1 MALGLAAILCL
12 ANGFA
17 LASLCWP
24 RGPFEPTSRNSG
36 EKWGTPDLLLKA
48 SITVPFGLAIFS
60 VIFFLAQIAGISR
73 LLAVDLVTLAGL
85 VAGLMLR
92 RSRAGSG
99 PVNAG
104 LQWVLLKKQFLPI
117 SPTSAAKASI
127 EDKPVIAALKRS
139 ATQNQAHRVFRQP
152 GKLSSLA
159 TPKISPSAWLGHTVT
174 AVFVASVCAA
184 LYSAVLRMLA
194 HPHGNGW
201 DAFAIW
207 NLHARFLF
215 LGERFG
221 GEHWRDG
228 YSTLI
233 AWSHPDYP
241 LLLPGAIAHFWS
253 CFGRD
258 DPAVPAIIGL
268 VFTFSTVGLLY
279 AALSMLRG
287 RMCAMLGGM
296 ALLSTPS
303 FIDLGTW
310 QYADVP
316 LAFFFLATVAFLCLH
331 DERERDDSHSAGF
344 LALGGLSAGF
354 AAWTKNEG
362 LLFLCA
368 IVCALVWSVRRG
380 RQRNSSSDTGAHSL
394 VPLLVAMVPMVVV
407 IVYFK
412 RFVAPPGNLFSDPVT
427 MLHKVLDP
435 ARYWA
440 VIQSYVRELFRFGQ
454 WLVVPGT
461 LLLPGLYL
469 AMRKRKEDRLR
480 HGTGFRA
487 SVAALALTLAGYFA
501 IYLITPLDI
510 YWHLRFSLDR
520 LFLQVWPSAIF
531 LVFLSIDESLSL
543 SKASQE
549 PQAQSSPN
557 LSSPN

>member
-12 ANGFA
+12 ACGFA
-17 LASLCWP
+17 LVSLCWP
-24 RGPFEPTSRNSG
+24 RGPFGPTSRKSG

-48 SITVPFGLAIFS
+48 SLTLPFGLGVFS
-60 VIFFLAQIAGISR
+60 VVFFLAQIAGISKF
-73 LLAVDLVTLAGL
+73 LAVDLVTLAGL
-85 VAGLMLR
+85 LAGLMLR
-92 RSRAGSG
+92 RNLARSG
-99 PVNAG
+99 RFTFGTQG
-104 LQWVLLKKQFLPI
+104 LRP
-117 SPTSAAKASI
+117 SA
-127 EDKPVIAALKRS
+127 S
-139 ATQNQAHRVFRQP
+139 ATPNGAAEGVPFSNP
-152 GKLSSLA
+152 SLSPHSE
-159 TPKISPSAWLGHTVT
+159 TKKISSPPAWLERVVT
-174 AVFVASVCAA
+174 AGFAVSVCAA

-215 LGERFG
+215 LGARLG

-228 YSTLI
+228 YSPLV

-253 CFGRD
+253 CLGRN

-268 VFTFSTVGLLY
+268 VVTFSTVGLLCS
-279 AALSMLRG
+279 ALSMLRG

-296 ALLSTPS
+296 ALLSTPA
-303 FIDLGTW
+303 FVDLGTW

-316 LAFFFLATVAFLCLH
+316 LSFFFLATVALLCLH
-331 DERERDDSHSAGF
+331 DERAKADSHSAGF

-368 IVCALVWSVRRG
+368 IVVALLWSMRRERRRAG
-380 RQRNSSSDTGAHSL
+380 STPNGAHSL
-394 VPLLVAMVPMVVV
+394 IPFLVAIAPILAV

-412 RFVAPPGNLFSDPVT
+412 HFVAPSGDLFSDPAT
-427 MLHKVLDP
+427 MGHKVLDP

-440 VIQSYVRELFRFGQ
+440 VIQWYAAELIRFGH

-461 LLLPGLYL
+461 LLLAGLYVAL
-469 AMRKRKEDRLR
+469 RNREEDRLR
-480 HGTGFRA
+480 HGSGFRA
-487 SVAALALTLAGYFA
+487 SEAALALTLAGYFA

-520 LFLQVWPSAIF
+520 LFLQVWPSVIL
-531 LVFLSIDESLSL
+531 LVLLSIDGGRLGL
-543 SKASQE
+543 AKRSQA
-549 PQAQSSPN
+549 PQ
-557 LSSPN
+557 

>member
-1 MALGLAAILCL
+1 MALGLAVIFCVVS
-12 ANGFA
+12 GF
-17 LASLCWP
+17 LLVSLCWP
-24 RGPFEPTSRNSG
+24 RGPLGPTSRKGG
-36 EKWGTPDLLLKA
+36 EKWGAPDPLLKA
-48 SITVPFGLAIFS
+48 SLTVPFGLGVFS
-60 VIFFLAQIAGISR
+60 VVFFLAQIAGIR
-73 LLAVDLVTLAGL
+73 KLLAVDLVTLAGL
-85 VAGLMLR
+85 LAALMLR
-92 RSRAGSG
+92 RGRAGPFGAG
-99 PVNAG
+99 PQGLKPSSIDLAG
-104 LQWVLLKKQFLPI
+104 GSTKAAPFPG
-117 SPTSAAKASI
+117 SNFAPNRGAKAT
-127 EDKPVIAALKRS
+127 KNNP
-139 ATQNQAHRVFRQP
+139 
-152 GKLSSLA
+152 
-159 TPKISPSAWLGHTVT
+159 AWLEPVVSAGF
-174 AVFVASVCAA
+174 FVSVGAA

-215 LGERFG
+215 LGAGLG

-253 CFGRD
+253 CLGRN
-258 DPAVPAIIGL
+258 DPAVPAIIGFL
-268 VFTFSTVGLLY
+268 FAFSTVGLLCVT
-279 AALSMLRG
+279 LSMLRG
-287 RMCAMLGGM
+287 RRCALLAGM
-296 ALLSTPS
+296 ALLSTPT

-316 LAFFFLATVAFLCLH
+316 LSFFFLATVAFLCLH
-331 DERERDDSHSAGF
+331 DERVRTDSRSAGF

-368 IVCALVWSVRRG
+368 IVFAVVWRMRVERRREG
-380 RQRNSSSDTGAHSL
+380 SAEGGVHSL
-394 VPLLVAMVPMVVV
+394 VPLLLAMVPMVVV

-412 RFVAPPGNLFSDPVT
+412 RFVAPPGDLFSDPST

-440 VIQSYVRELFRFGQ
+440 VIQWYASELFRFGH

-461 LLLPGLYL
+461 LLLAGVYV
-469 AMRKRKEDRLR
+469 AMGKTGERLR
-480 HGTGFRA
+480 HGAGFRA
-487 SVAALALTLAGYFA
+487 SMAALALTLAGYFA
-501 IYLITPLDI
+501 IYLLTPLDI

-531 LVFLSIDESLSL
+531 LVFLSIDSGNLCLSTTSQQRQSLPFANERAT
-543 SKASQE
+543 KCT
-549 PQAQSSPN
+549 
-557 LSSPN
+557 

>member
-1 MALGLAAILCL
+1 MALGLAVILCL
-12 ANGFA
+12 ASG
-17 LASLCWP
+17 LVLVSLCWP
-24 RGPFEPTSRNSG
+24 HGPLGPTSRKGG
-36 EKWGTPDLLLKA
+36 EKWGTPDLFLKA
-48 SITVPFGLAIFS
+48 SLTAPFGLGVLS
-60 VIFFLAQIAGISR
+60 VVFFLAQIAGIR
-73 LLAVDLVTLAGL
+73 KLLSVDLVALAGL
-85 VAGLMLR
+85 LAGLMWR
-92 RSRAGSG
+92 RIRAGRF
-99 PVNAG
+99 AG
-104 LQWVLLKKQFLPI
+104 APQRLK
-117 SPTSAAKASI
+117 S
-127 EDKPVIAALKRS
+127 
-139 ATQNQAHRVFRQP
+139 
-152 GKLSSLA
+152 SSLA
-159 TPKISPSAWLGHTVT
+159 TPNGAADGALVPSPSHSAHSGAKKVISPPVWLKHVVT
-174 AVFVASVCAA
+174 AGFAVSLCAA
-184 LYSAVLRMLA
+184 LCSAALRMLA

-215 LGERFG
+215 LGAGLG

-253 CFGRD
+253 CLGRN

-268 VFTFSTVGLLY
+268 LFAFSTVGLLCVT
-279 AALSMLRG
+279 LSMLRG
-287 RMCAMLGGM
+287 RMCAMLGGI
-296 ALLSTPS
+296 ALLSTPA

-316 LAFFFLATVAFLCLH
+316 LSFFFLATVAFLCLH
-331 DERERDDSHSAGF
+331 DEWRKADSDSAGF

-368 IVCALVWSVRRG
+368 IVFAVVWSIRGELRREVSVE
-380 RQRNSSSDTGAHSL
+380 NSARSL
-394 VPLLVAMVPMVVV
+394 VPLLLAMAPMVGV

-412 RFVAPPGNLFSDPVT
+412 RFVAPPGDLFSDPST

-440 VIQSYVRELFRFGQ
+440 VIQWYASELFRFGH

-461 LLLPGLYL
+461 LLLAGVYV
-469 AMRKRKEDRLR
+469 AMGKTGERLR
-480 HGTGFRA
+480 HGAGFRA
-487 SVAALALTLAGYFA
+487 SMAALALTLAGYFA

-531 LVFLSIDESLSL
+531 LVFLSIDSGNLGLSTTSQQRQSLPF
-543 SKASQE
+543 ANE
-549 PQAQSSPN
+549 PATKCT
-557 LSSPN
+557 

>member
-1 MALGLAAILCL
+1 MALGLAVILCVVS
-12 ANGFA
+12 GFA
-17 LASLCWP
+17 LVSLCWP
-24 RGPFEPTSRNSG
+24 RGLFGPTSRKG
-36 EKWGTPDLLLKA
+36 DERWGTPDPLLKA
-48 SITVPFGLAIFS
+48 SLTVPFGLGVFS
-60 VIFFLAQIAGISR
+60 VIFFLAQITGIR
-73 LLAVDLVTLAGL
+73 KLLAADLVTLAGL
-85 VAGLMLR
+85 MAGLMLR
-92 RSRAGSG
+92 RGRARPFAAGPQGLKASSIEPSRGS
-99 PVNAG
+99 
-104 LQWVLLKKQFLPI
+104 
-117 SPTSAAKASI
+117 AKAESFPSLNLAPSPETKATKSNPPWI
-127 EDKPVIAALKRS
+127 EHI
-139 ATQNQAHRVFRQP
+139 
-152 GKLSSLA
+152 
-159 TPKISPSAWLGHTVT
+159 VT
-174 AVFVASVCAA
+174 AGFAVSTFAA

-215 LGERFG
+215 LGAGLG

-253 CFGRD
+253 CLGRN

-268 VFTFSTVGLLY
+268 LFAFSTVGLLCVT
-279 AALSMLRG
+279 LSMLRG
-287 RMCAMLGGM
+287 RRCAMLAGM

-303 FIDLGTW
+303 FADLGTW

-316 LAFFFLATVAFLCLH
+316 LSFFFLATVAFLCLH
-331 DERERDDSHSAGF
+331 DERVTTDSRSAGF

-368 IVCALVWSVRRG
+368 IVFAVAWRMRVERRREG
-380 RQRNSSSDTGAHSL
+380 SAEGGVHSL
-394 VPLLVAMVPMVVV
+394 VPLLLAMVPMVVV

-412 RFVAPPGNLFSDPVT
+412 RFVAPPGDLFSDPST

-440 VIQSYVRELFRFGQ
+440 VIQWYASELFRFGH

-461 LLLPGLYL
+461 LLLAGVYV
-469 AMRKRKEDRLR
+469 AMGKTGERLR
-480 HGTGFRA
+480 HGAGFRA
-487 SVAALALTLAGYFA
+487 SMAALALTLAGYFA

-531 LVFLSIDESLSL
+531 LVLLSIDSENFGLSTT
-543 SKASQE
+543 SQQ
-549 PQAQSSPN
+549 P
-557 LSSPN
+557 